1 MSRLPTI
8 AACVLLSTIVIVAAR
23 EGPAAQ
29 SPGST
34 IDPQTLGPKIG
45 ERVPDFTLPDQ
56 HGQTR
61 TLRSMLGPNGAI
73 LVFFRSADW

>member
-1 MSRLPTI
+1 MMLFRRI
-8 AACVLLSTIVIVAAR
+8 ALTFLVASFVAVLVQAVSQ
-23 EGPAAQ
+23 GP
-29 SPGST
+29 
-34 IDPQTLGPKIG
+34 DLERLGPQVG
-45 ERVPDFTLPDQ
+45 ERVTDFSLPDQ

>member
-1 MSRLPTI
+1 MMLFRRI
-8 AACVLLSTIVIVAAR
+8 AQAFVAVLFAAILVEAVSQAPDLER
-23 EGPAAQ
+23 
-29 SPGST
+29 
-34 IDPQTLGPKIG
+34 LGPQVG
-45 ERVPDFTLPDQ
+45 ERVTDFSLPDQ